1 MCRPNMWL
9 RQRGNDLWVVLNK
22 WGTFFDQH
30 KVQQIGLMEQLLI
43 LVNSQDMQLGQ
54 RNFSETWI
62 LPSERLLRERERERE
77 RDGDAIEKDKQT

>member
-1 MCRPNMWL
+1 
-9 RQRGNDLWVVLNK
+9 
-22 WGTFFDQH
+22 
-30 KVQQIGLMEQLLI
+30 MEQLLI

-77 RDGDAIEKDKQT
+77 RERDGDAIEKDKQT